1 MENAVQAE
9 LTNVMVVDDSA
20 ADQFLSEIE
29 LKNEFPDINI
39 LKAID
44 GQQALDILSSSQT
57 HPQVIFLDINM
68 PGMDGH
74 EFLEEYNKLYD
85 EQASIVIMLTT
96 SDQQVDKDR
105 SSAFAC
111 VKKYFRKPLDSSV
124 IAEVSSLIA
133 AN

>member
-1 MENAVQAE
+1 MENAIKAD
-9 LTNVMVVDDSA
+9 LTDVMVVDDSA

-29 LKNEFPDINI
+29 LKNEFPDINVQ
-39 LKAID
+39 KAID

-74 EFLEEYNKLYD
+74 EFLEEYNKLYG

-96 SDQQVDKDR
+96 SDQKVDKER
-105 SSAFAC
+105 SSAFGC
-111 VKKYFRKPLDSSV
+111 VKKYCRKPLDASV
-124 IAEVSSLIA
+124 IAEVSSLITSS
-133 AN
+133 